1 MSSIAEAMGSMA
13 RGGGH
18 RPSIGGRMG
27 GDEEEQNKSQSEHE
41 SPVHEHLAAMHKE
54 MGGKHMHIHQNEHG
68 EHTTHQVG
76 EDGKVEGPHN
86 HENTEALK
94 HHMDKFLGEEEQEGG
109 YGGHERNSGGGE
121 SLFG

>member
-1 MSSIAEAMGSMA
+1 MSIAEAMSGLAHSA
-13 RGGGH
+13 GPK
-18 RPSIGGRMG
+18 PSIGGRMG
-27 GDEEEQNKSQSEHE
+27 AHEEPKREQEHE

-76 EDGKVEGPHN
+76 EDGNVEGPHN

-94 HHMDKFLGEEEQEGG
+94 HHMDKFLGEEEHEGG
-109 YGGHERNSGGGE
+109 YGGHEEKDSGGGE

>member
-1 MSSIAEAMGSMA
+1 MSIAEAMSGLAHSA
-13 RGGGH
+13 GPK
-18 RPSIGGRMG
+18 PSIGGRMG
-27 GDEEEQNKSQSEHE
+27 AHEEPKREQE

-68 EHTTHQVG
+68 EHMTHQVG

-86 HENTEALK
+86 HENLEAMKK
-94 HHMDKFLGEEEQEGG
+94 HIGTFMGEEEHEEGG
-109 YGGHERNSGGGE
+109 YGGHEKDSGGGE